1 MSHVF
6 FIPNRLIVIWIIIY
20 QYSFQHSIKHCFV
33 SDGWVPLDDWEA
45 TKVGN
50 EAMFNGMLEAVLIDN
65 DPDDDEP
72 IRVSGY
78 TRYSVVGFG

>member
-1 MSHVF
+1 MSLHRKEYKRFEVAQNLKRDF
-6 FIPNRLIVIWIIIY
+6 SSLLNTI
-20 QYSFQHSIKHCFV
+20 

-72 IRVSGY
+72 IRDEKDVRHIWPFDLSE
-78 TRYSVVGFG
+78 